1 MSVAP
6 TGRRTAAQ
14 ETGFSAEA
22 RAATFLE
29 EQGLAIVARNYR
41 TRFGEIDLVARDG
54 TTLVFVEVRSRTP
67 GGFGDAASSIT
78 AAKQRRIAL
87 AARFYLSTLTREPP
101 CRFDVITLDGGRP
114 AWLRA
119 AFETGPG

>member
-1 MSVAP
+1 VSVAP

-78 AAKQRRIAL
+78 AAKQRRIASRSTG
-87 AARFYLSTLTREPP
+87 ARPRGCRPPST
-101 CRFDVITLDGGRP
+101 RP
-114 AWLRA
+114 RVKIRS
-119 AFETGPG
+119 

>member
-1 MSVAP
+1 VSAAP
-6 TGRRTAAQ
+6 SGRRTAAQ
-14 ETGFSAEA
+14 ETGYSAEE
-22 RAATFLE
+22 RAAMFLVD
-29 EQGLAIVARNYR
+29 QGLDIVARNFR

-54 TTLVFVEVRSRTP
+54 TTLVFVEVRSRAP

-78 AAKQRRIAL
+78 AAKQGRIAS

-101 CRFDVITLDGGRP
+101 CRFDVITLDGGPP

-119 AFETGPG
+119 AFDTAAG